1 MRPFSFRLLLL
12 FLVALVVAGCAL
24 QSPVRVVKS
33 TEFEDFGPNPANLTM
48 KAYVPANLQPGAPL
62 VVALHHCFQ
71 NAEEY
76 AQETGWLALA
86 DAYGFAVL
94 MPGQIAY
101 NDPNYCFQWFNAWQ
115 QGPAGDEPVSIHSM
129 IVAMLAAYQ
138 LDTKRVFVTGHSA
151 GGSMALILMASYP
164 DLIAAGGTFGSL
176 PVGQTSAML
185 FAPVAMAGIGT
196 DDPASLARR
205 ITDEMDWR
213 GPWPRLSVWQG
224 TDDPMV
230 AASNGPR
237 VRNQWLGLTGLAGTA
252 PAVDRIGP
260 YVRQTWRDAAGQPTV
275 QFVDL
280 TGIGH
285 SVPVDSK
292 TGCGVA
298 PKGLTQLVSDVG
310 VCSSL
315 ELLRFW
321 GVVP

>member
-1 MRPFSFRLLLL
+1 MRLSLLRLMLLLL
-12 FLVALVVAGCAL
+12 MPLVVSGCAL
-24 QSPVRVVKS
+24 QTPVAISRA
-33 TEFEDFGPNPANLTM
+33 TDFEDFGANPANLRM
-48 KAYVPANLQPGAPL
+48 KAYVPAGLRRGAPL

-71 NAEEY
+71 TAEEY
-76 AQETGWLALA
+76 AAETGWLALA
-86 DAYGFAVL
+86 DRYGFAVL

-129 IVAMLAAYQ
+129 IVAMVEAYG
-138 LDTKRVFVTGHSA
+138 LDARRIFVTGHSA

-185 FAPVAMAGIGT
+185 FAPVAMAGFGT
-196 DDPASLARR
+196 DDPEDLARR
-205 ITDEMDWR
+205 IRDEVDWP

-224 TDDPMV
+224 ADDAMV

-237 VRNQWLGLTGLAGTA
+237 VRNQWLGLMGLAGRP
-252 PAVDRIGP
+252 PAVDRVGP
-260 YVRQTWRDAAGQPTV
+260 YVRETWVDGQGRPAV

-280 TGIGH
+280 TDVGH

-292 TGCGVA
+292 SGCGVA
-298 PKGLTQLVSDVG
+298 PKGLAQLVSDVG

-315 ELLRFW
+315 ELLKFW
-321 GVVP
+321 GVVR